1 MGGFQACMP
10 RDRSLQH
17 KAIATTHE
25 VSEAGMAQR
34 MRGQLYLRF
43 APQLAEHPINR
54 TRGQSSPFQVQ
65 KEGRLRALGEA
76 LGALFFLVLATA
88 FPCYQ
93 KYTTG

>member
-1 MGGFQACMP
+1 MTGHLCHQDQIVAAT
-10 RDRSLQH
+10 H
-17 KAIATTHE
+17 KIG
-25 VSEAGMAQR
+25 EAGMAQH
-34 MRGQLYLRF
+34 MRGQISLRF

-65 KEGRLRALGEA
+65 KKSRLRAVGEA
-76 LGALFFLVLATA
+76 PGALFFLVLATA